1 MRKIYPCATI
11 FILILFVVFS
21 LSTPSIAGDLDD
33 KIGKYTDDDIQSD
46 HEMGEISPNIKFKKM
61 DAKSKAKVRQKKKK
75 GDQSN
80 DSSSSSKSGSGKTDA
95 SGNMNS
101 VVLGPGG
108 SVKGDII
115 IIDESRGSKTQ
126 IVDK

>member
-1 MRKIYPCATI
+1 MRRIYLFAII
-11 FILILFVVFS
+11 FIFIIFITLS
-21 LSTPSIAGDLDD
+21 LSTPSNAGDLDD
-33 KIGKYTDDDIQSD
+33 KIGKYTDDDIQSE
-46 HEMGEISPNIKFKKM
+46 HEMGEFNPNIKFKKM
-61 DAKSKAKVRQKKKK
+61 DAKSKAKVRQNKD
-75 GDQSN
+75 GN
-80 DSSSSSKSGSGKTDA
+80 DSSSSGKSGDGKTG

-115 IIDESRGSKTQ
+115 IIDESKGPKTQ

>member
-1 MRKIYPCATI
+1 MRRIYPCAIIFVLI
-11 FILILFVVFS
+11 FIVCS

-46 HEMGEISPNIKFKKM
+46 HEMGEFNPNIKFKKM
-61 DAKSKAKVRQKKKK
+61 DAKSKAKVRQKK
-75 GDQSN
+75 GDQSKDGN
-80 DSSSSSKSGSGKTDA
+80 SSSKSGSGKTDA

>member
-1 MRKIYPCATI
+1 MRRIYPCATI
-11 FILILFVVFS
+11 FILILFIVFS

-46 HEMGEISPNIKFKKM
+46 HEMGEFNPNIKFKKL
-61 DAKSKAKVRQKKKK
+61 DAKSKAKVRQKR
-75 GDQSN
+75 GDQGK
-80 DSSSSSKSGSGKTDA
+80 DSGSSSKSGSGKTDA

-115 IIDESRGSKTQ
+115 IIDESKGSKTQ

>member
-1 MRKIYPCATI
+1 MRRIYPCATI
-11 FILILFVVFS
+11 FTLILFIVFS

-46 HEMGEISPNIKFKKM
+46 HEMGEFNPNIKFKKL
-61 DAKSKAKVRQKKKK
+61 DAKSKAKVRQKK
-75 GDQSN
+75 GDQGK
-80 DSSSSSKSGSGKTDA
+80 DSSSSSNSGSGKTA

-115 IIDESRGSKTQ
+115 IIDESKGSKTQ

>member
-1 MRKIYPCATI
+1 MRSVCLFTMI
-11 FILILFVVFS
+11 FMSIIFTASFLPNT
-21 LSTPSIAGDLDD
+21 STAGDLDD

-46 HEMGEISPNIKFKKM
+46 HEMGEISPNIKFKKL
-61 DAKSKAKVRQKKKK
+61 DAKSKAKVRQKK
-75 GDQSN
+75 GDQGK
-80 DSSSSSKSGSGKTDA
+80 DSSSSSKSGSA

-115 IIDESRGSKTQ
+115 IIDESRGPKTQ

>member
-1 MRKIYPCATI
+1 MRRIYPCATI
-11 FILILFVVFS
+11 FILILFIVFS

-46 HEMGEISPNIKFKKM
+46 HEMGEFNPNIKFKKM
-61 DAKSKAKVRQKKKK
+61 DAKSKAKVRQKK
-75 GDQSN
+75 GDQGK

>member
-1 MRKIYPCATI
+1 MGRIYPCAII
-11 FILILFVVFS
+11 FILILFIVFS

-46 HEMGEISPNIKFKKM
+46 HEMGEFNPNIKFKKL
-61 DAKSKAKVRQKKKK
+61 DAKSKAKVRQKKDDKNNDGGSDKK
-75 GDQSN
+75 N
-80 DSSSSSKSGSGKTDA
+80 KSG

-101 VVLGPGG
+101 VVMGAGG
-108 SVKGDII
+108 TVKGDII
-115 IIDESRGSKTQ
+115 IIDESKGSKTQ

>member
-1 MRKIYPCATI
+1 MRKIYLCSSI
-11 FILILFVVFS
+11 FIFTILIVLS
-21 LSTPSIAGDLDD
+21 LSTLAIAGDLDD

-46 HEMGEISPNIKFKKM
+46 HEMGEFNPNIKFKKM
-61 DAKSKAKVRQKKKK
+61 DAKSKAKVRQKK
-75 GDQSN
+75 GDKSK
-80 DSSSSSKSGSGKTDA
+80 DGSSSSKSGSGKTDA

-115 IIDESRGSKTQ
+115 IIDESRGPKTQ

>member
-1 MRKIYPCATI
+1 MRRIYPCAII
-11 FILILFVVFS
+11 FILILFIVFS

-46 HEMGEISPNIKFKKM
+46 HEMGEFNPNIKFKKM
-61 DAKSKAKVRQKKKK
+61 DAKSKAKVRQKNQNKD
-75 GDQSN
+75 G
-80 DSSSSSKSGSGKTDA
+80 SSSGNTGGGKSNA

-115 IIDESRGSKTQ
+115 IIDE
-126 IVDK
+126 

>member
-1 MRKIYPCATI
+1 MRRVYLCTIIFIFTI
-11 FILILFVVFS
+11 FIALS

-46 HEMGEISPNIKFKKM
+46 HEMGEFSPNIKFKKM
-61 DAKSKAKVRQKKKK
+61 DAKSKVKVRQKKS
-75 GDQSN
+75 DQSN
-80 DSSSSSKSGSGKTDA
+80 DSSSSSKSGGKTDA

-115 IIDESRGSKTQ
+115 IIDESKGPKTQ

>member
-1 MRKIYPCATI
+1 MKKIYVIALISI
-11 FILILFVVFS
+11 FALFSVLSV
-21 LSTPSIAGDLDD
+21 STPSIANDLDD
-33 KIGKYTDDDIQSD
+33 KIGKYTDDDIQSE
-46 HEMGEISPNIKFKKM
+46 HQMGEFNPNIKFKKM
-61 DAKSKAKVRQKKKK
+61 DAKSKAKVRQNANTKNNP
-75 GDQSN
+75 S
-80 DSSSSSKSGSGKTDA
+80 DSTTSSKSGSSGGG

-115 IIDESRGSKTQ
+115 IIDESRGPKTQ

>member
-1 MRKIYPCATI
+1 
-11 FILILFVVFS
+11 
-21 LSTPSIAGDLDD
+21 
-33 KIGKYTDDDIQSD
+33 DDDIQSD
-46 HEMGEISPNIKFKKM
+46 HEMGEFSPNIKFKKM
-61 DAKSKAKVRQKKKK
+61 DAKSKVKVRQKKS
-75 GDQSN
+75 DQSN
-80 DSSSSSKSGSGKTDA
+80 DSSSSSKSGGKTDA

-115 IIDESRGSKTQ
+115 IIDESKGPKTQ

>member
-1 MRKIYPCATI
+1 MRRIYLYATVV
-11 FILILFVVFS
+11 ILILFIAFPF
-21 LSTPSIAGDLDD
+21 STPSIAGDLDD

-46 HEMGEISPNIKFKKM
+46 HEMGEFNPNIKFKKM
-61 DAKSKAKVRQKKKK
+61 DAKSKAKVRQKNQNKD
-75 GDQSN
+75 G
-80 DSSSSSKSGSGKTDA
+80 SSSGSGKSNA

-108 SVKGDII
+108 NVKGDII
-115 IIDESRGSKTQ
+115 IIDESKGPKTQ

>member
-1 MRKIYPCATI
+1 MMRRIYLCSTI
-11 FILILFVVFS
+11 FILVSFIMVS
-21 LSTPSIAGDLDD
+21 LYTPTIADDLDD

-46 HEMGEISPNIKFKKM
+46 NTMGEFSPNIKFKKL
-61 DAKSKAKVRQKKKK
+61 DAKSKAKVRQKKKDK
-75 GDQSN
+75 SK
-80 DSSSSSKSGSGKTDA
+80 DSSSSINSGSGKTDS

>member
-1 MRKIYPCATI
+1 MRRIYPCATVV
-11 FILILFVVFS
+11 ILILFIAFPF
-21 LSTPSIAGDLDD
+21 STPSIAGDLDD

-46 HEMGEISPNIKFKKM
+46 HEMGEFNPNVKFKKM
-61 DAKSKAKVRQKKKK
+61 DAKSKAKVRQKNQNKD
-75 GDQSN
+75 G
-80 DSSSSSKSGSGKTDA
+80 SSSSNTGGGKTNA

-115 IIDESRGSKTQ
+115 IIDESKGPKTQ

>member
-1 MRKIYPCATI
+1 MRRIYPCAII
-11 FILILFVVFS
+11 FILILFIVFS

-46 HEMGEISPNIKFKKM
+46 HEMGEFNPNIKFKKM
-61 DAKSKAKVRQKKKK
+61 DAKSKAKVRQKK
-75 GDQSN
+75 GDQSKDN
-80 DSSSSSKSGSGKTDA
+80 SSSSKSGSGKTDA

-115 IIDESRGSKTQ
+115 IIDESKGSKTQ
-126 IVDK
+126 IVD